1 MNPPI
6 SVDYA
11 TLKAS
16 VRQGLTTE
24 GREYWW
30 PILSS
35 IDDQKFAMREYP
47 DVSGSAERLLAMSSS
62 ASPIASPTRN
72 NSTDNKVLVTR
83 PKLTS
88 SQEIKYNLLLETLA
102 TAKSVGECKR
112 DVNFLIFEVFQLM
125 QTTTKM
131 LFSITDHFHF
141 HGPSSTCTTQFY
153 RLYRS
158 ATYLGI
164 SSDHLR
170 SDSAI

>member
-11 TLKAS
+11 TLKAA

-62 ASPIASPTRN
+62 VSPMTSPMRS
-72 NSTDNKVLVTR
+72 NSTESKCLVTT
-83 PKLTS
+83 PKSTS
-88 SQEIKYNLLLETLA
+88 SQEIKYSLLMETLA
-102 TAKSVGECKR
+102 TAKSVGECKFN
-112 DVNFLIFEVFQLM
+112 VNFLVLEVYQLM
-125 QTTTKM
+125 QTMTKI
-131 LFSITDHFHF
+131 LCLI
-141 HGPSSTCTTQFY
+141 
-153 RLYRS
+153 
-158 ATYLGI
+158 I
-164 SSDHLR
+164 EN
-170 SDSAI
+170 

>member
-11 TLKAS
+11 GLKAS

-35 IDDQKFAMREYP
+35 INDQKFAMREYP

-62 ASPIASPTRN
+62 ISPMTSPMRS
-72 NSTDNKVLVTR
+72 NSTEGKSPVTT
-83 PKLTS
+83 PKSTS

-102 TAKSVGECKR
+102 TAKSVGECKCN
-112 DVNFLIFEVFQLM
+112 VNFLIFEVYQLLRTM
-125 QTTTKM
+125 TKM
-131 LFSITDHFHF
+131 LSSI
-141 HGPSSTCTTQFY
+141 
-153 RLYRS
+153 
-158 ATYLGI
+158 I
-164 SSDHLR
+164 NN
-170 SDSAI
+170 